1 MESDPFCIRAKAWHM
16 NFAVRKAFLTLGINI
31 KKGARDAPNFKT
43 PAFSALPWN
52 FWHWLFDIFRPA
64 YKTVSLLPGV
74 FELSYLENH
83 GAAFGIL
90 KGQKAFLILMTGI
103 TLTVLIFLYF
113 RILGEQRYGCIRLML
128 AFLISGAIGNFI
140 DRCFHDYVID
150 FFYFCLIDFPVFNV
164 ADIYVTVSVI
174 LLFLLFGFYYKEED
188 LDHLLHL
195 LQFWKK
201 RKTQE

>member
-1 MESDPFCIRAKAWHM
+1 MRQTSKHRLFQLCLGI
-16 NFAVRKAFLTLGINI
+16 FGIGFLTFFDQLT
-31 KKGARDAPNFKT
+31 KRLAVSHLKDAP
-43 PAFSALPWN
+43 S
-52 FWHWLFDIFRPA
+52 I
-64 YKTVSLLPGV
+64 SLLPGV